1 MCKINLVFIIY
12 LLLGVSFLTEA
23 GVLRNKKE
31 EPQSTISPT
40 RNATTTDFSIITTE
54 KSLSRKN
61 DEEAA
66 ILAAQDILF
75 DSSPSELK
83 TNTQTVQVEKSAKLL
98 LLSPPKL
105 SDKNKQPAEENV
117 EEPEDD
123 ESPFESNTEIQMDIT
138 TVTNSAEATESA
150 NVKNKYEKSEIS
162 TEPIISVRKAL
173 KVHEK
178 RDVSANHMKPKEKEH
193 EQFELS
199 IDHRIPKET
208 EHEKRPIF
216 TSHKKPKEKDQGYP
230 PIYMQPKEEEH
241 GKPPVYMKPKE
252 EEHGKPPVY
261 KKPKEEEHGKPPV
274 HMKPKEEEEGKPPV
288 YMKPEK
294 EEHEKPPV
302 YMKPK
307 EEEHGKPPVNMK
319 PKEKDEKEAESPRY
333 HMKPEEKP
341 EISNDH
347 SKPKETEKENK
358 DMPQEM
364 KKPHRNN
371 GKENMCPPTKTEE
384 PKDMKH
390 SFLHTAVLYEPEHS
404 YVLVQPEPH
413 LQSIF
418 KGIEIIPTFVD
429 HAVGINYV
437 ESW

>member
-1 MCKINLVFIIY
+1 MCKINLLFIIY
-12 LLLGVSFLTEA
+12 LLLGLSFLTEA

-31 EPQSTISPT
+31 EPQSTT
-40 RNATTTDFSIITTE
+40 LRTQNATTTDFIIITTE
-54 KSLSRKN
+54 KSLARKN

-83 TNTQTVQVEKSAKLL
+83 TNKQTIQVEKSAKLL

-123 ESPFESNTEIQMDIT
+123 QSPFESNTEIQMDIT
-138 TVTNSAEATESA
+138 TVSNNAEATKNA
-150 NVKNKYEKSEIS
+150 NVKIEYEKSEIS

-178 RDVSANHMKPKEKEH
+178 RDVSVNHMKPKEKER
-193 EQFELS
+193 EEFELS

-208 EHEKRPIF
+208 EHEKRPTF
-216 TSHKKPKEKDQGYP
+216 TSHKKPKEKDQGNP
-230 PIYMQPKEEEH
+230 PIYMKPKEEGHGKPPVYGKPKEEEHGNPPVYMKPKEEEHGNPPVYVKPKEEEH
-241 GKPPVYMKPKE
+241 GKPPVYMKPKQ
-252 EEHGKPPVY
+252 
-261 KKPKEEEHGKPPV
+261 
-274 HMKPKEEEEGKPPV
+274 
-288 YMKPEK
+288 

-307 EEEHGKPPVNMK
+307 QGEHGQSPVNMK
-319 PKEKDEKEAESPRY
+319 PKEKDEKEAESPKY
-333 HMKPEEKP
+333 HMKPEQKP

-347 SKPKETEKENK
+347 IKPKENEG
-358 DMPQEM
+358 MPQEM
-364 KKPHRNN
+364 KKPHRND

-384 PKDMKH
+384 SKDMKP

-413 LQSIF
+413 LHSIF

-429 HAVGINYV
+429 HSVGINYV